1 MVKKYFR
8 PALKAS
14 RCSTIRFHDL
24 RHTNSLLIYQGEN
37 IRYIQTQLGHSSPM
51 MTLNIYSHL
60 MKLEN
65 QEAAVRLEKAV
76 FEVIGKKMVTN
87 LDVLN
92 PNL

>member
-1 MVKKYFR
+1 
-8 PALKAS
+8 
-14 RCSTIRFHDL
+14 
-24 RHTNSLLIYQGEN
+24 
-37 IRYIQTQLGHSSPM
+37 
-51 MTLNIYSHL
+51 